1 MTMPRSGFTG
11 FPRFDGAL
19 KAWLAALLLI
29 AAVAHAESQVLYEK
43 QSLFGL
49 VIVTQEP
56 DGLRT
61 LRFERGGARQSVA
74 NPDDPSYLA
83 LPYARVALIGLA
95 LCREPQRMLVVG
107 LGGGS
112 LPRFLRKHYPDAAID
127 AVDIDPEVVHVSRQ
141 YFGFKDDA
149 RMRAHVADG
158 RGFIE
163 RTTEPYDII
172 FLDAF
177 GTSNV
182 PAHMTTQ
189 EFLSAVRRAVRPDGV
204 VVGNIWGR
212 DHNALYDAM
221 VRTYEHV
228 FDEVTVVPVGAS
240 GNRIVLALPRKE
252 DVTSRT
258 LARRASAVSSSKG
271 FPFDLGTGAR
281 NAPEHDREQI
291 RSARVLSDK
300 REAGAAQ

>member
-1 MTMPRSGFTG
+1 MTNSRSGSSWFSLY
-11 FPRFDGAL
+11 RSVWI
-19 KAWLAALLLI
+19 AWLLLSAA
-29 AAVAHAESQVLYEK
+29 AAAQAEPQVLYEK
-43 QSLFGL
+43 QSPYSL
-49 VIVTQEP
+49 VIVTEES

-74 NPDDPSYLA
+74 NPNDPSYLA

-112 LPRFLRKHYPDAAID
+112 LPRFLRKHYPDATID
-127 AVDIDPEVVHVSRQ
+127 AVDIDPEVVHVSRE
-141 YFGFKDDA
+141 YFGFKEDA
-149 RMRAHVADG
+149 RMRAHVDDG

-163 RTTEPYDII
+163 RTRTPYDII

-204 VVGNIWGR
+204 VVGNIWSR
-212 DHNALYDAM
+212 EHNRLYDAM
-221 VRTYEHV
+221 VRTYEDV
-228 FDEVTVVPVGAS
+228 FDEVTVVPVGTS
-240 GNRIVLALPRKE
+240 GNRILLALPRRE
-252 DVTSRT
+252 ALTTTD
-258 LARRASAVSSSKG
+258 LAKRASAVSETKA
-271 FPFDLGTGAR
+271 FPFDLGAGAR
-281 NAPEHDREQI
+281 ETPPADKEEI
-291 RSARVLSDK
+291 RRARVLRDTSL
-300 REAGAAQ
+300 GAAAR